1 MEVKMGRVHAKSVLE
16 WAPVL
21 EKDWRELRPLGSR
34 GRREHGP
41 FCPTKAA
48 QGDSFGYD
56 SSDVRTPKWNQ
67 GYALRSDRWST

>member
-41 FCPTKAA
+41 FCPT
-48 QGDSFGYD
+48 SY
-56 SSDVRTPKWNQ
+56 
-67 GYALRSDRWST
+67 